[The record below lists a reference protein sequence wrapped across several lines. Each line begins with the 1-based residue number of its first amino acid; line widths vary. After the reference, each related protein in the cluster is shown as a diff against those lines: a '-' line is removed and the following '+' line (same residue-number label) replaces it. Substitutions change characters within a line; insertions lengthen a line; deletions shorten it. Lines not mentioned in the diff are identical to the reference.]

1 MIRSSLAG
9 KRFILTLKSWG
20 RLGEVVANLEG
31 EARPVFVQG
40 GIPGER
46 VRVEIV
52 REWRRYIAARTVE
65 VIDASSERVAPPC
78 KYFGPCTGCQWQH
91 ISYAFQLKTKKLL
104 VVSALERV
112 GGILNP
118 PVADTVKSDLNY
130 EYRNH
135 ARFTVGP
142 KGKLGYVNRE
152 DRQFVEIDKCMLMD
166 PQVNRIL
173 SGLQNK
179 CQETTQVA
187 VRCGIN
193 TNDFLIQPTLTNPEI
208 KFKSGQK
215 HYQETVLDR
224 HFRIGSPSFF
234 QVNIRQL
241 NQLYEIVKRKLNL
254 SGVET
259 IVDAYGGVGTFAVL
273 LAPFVDKII
282 SIEDS
287 PAAVEDALINGA
299 SYTNLE
305 FRQGKTEDVLLDLGD
320 RLDSVILDP
329 SRKGCHHAV
338 LDALIKIKPSRI
350 VYVSCDPETL
360 SRDLKILCEGPFH
373 LDEVIPIDMFPQ
385 TQHVECVAALSLKRT
400 LTKVILASSSPRRR
414 ELLNLLGVD
423 VQVCLPDVD
432 ESIQPEET
440 PQEMVVRLAA
450 AKARVVSERL
460 PSELILGA
468 DTAVVVD
475 GRVFGK
481 PKSASEASE
490 MLQMLRNREHQ
501 VVTGVVL
508 MDGSSQQTFSG
519 LSTSLV
525 FIRNFSDSDKDSY
538 IDSGQGMDKAG
549 GYGIQDKSF
558 NPVERIEG
566 SYTNI
571 VGLPLELVTD
581 LLIRAGYNTSE
592 LTPYDG
598 LESENQSA

>member
-1 MIRSSLAG
+1 
-9 KRFILTLKSWG
+9 
-20 RLGEVVANLEG
+20 
-31 EARPVFVQG
+31 
-40 GIPGER
+40 
-46 VRVEIV
+46 
-52 REWRRYIAARTVE
+52 
-65 VIDASSERVAPPC
+65 
-78 KYFGPCTGCQWQH
+78 
-91 ISYAFQLKTKKLL
+91 
-104 VVSALERV
+104 
-112 GGILNP
+112 
-118 PVADTVKSDLNY
+118 
-130 EYRNH
+130 
-135 ARFTVGP
+135 
-142 KGKLGYVNRE
+142 
-152 DRQFVEIDKCMLMD
+152 MLMD
-166 PQVNRIL
+166 PRVNKIL

-208 KFKSGQK
+208 NFSSGQK
-215 HYQETVLDR
+215 HYREIVQDR

-273 LAPFVDKII
+273 LAPFVGKVI

-305 FRQGKTEDVLLDLGD
+305 FRQGRTEDVLLDLRD
-320 RLDSVILDP
+320 RPDCVILDP

-338 LDALIKIKPSRI
+338 LDALKKIKPSRI
-350 VYVSCDPETL
+350 VYVSCDPDTL
-360 SRDLKILCEGPFH
+360 SRDLKILCAGPFH

-414 ELLNLLGVD
+414 ELLNLLGVE
-423 VQVCLPDVD
+423 VHVYLPDVD
-432 ESIQPEET
+432 ECIQAEES
-440 PQEMVVRLAA
+440 PQEMVVRLAE

-468 DTAVVVD
+468 DTAVIVD
-475 GRVFGK
+475 GRVLGK
-481 PKSASEASE
+481 PKSSLEASE
-490 MLQMLRNREHQ
+490 MLHALRNREHQ

-508 MDGSSQQTFSG
+508 MDGLSKKTFSG
-519 LSTSLV
+519 LSSSLV
-525 FIRNFSDSDKDSY
+525 SIRNFSDSDKDSY

-549 GYGIQDKSF
+549 GYGIQDKPF
-558 NPVERIEG
+558 NPVERISG

-571 VGLPLELVTD
+571 VGLPLTLVTD
-581 LLIRAGYNTSE
+581 LLIRAGYDTSE
-592 LTPYDG
+592 LTSPDD